1 MSCKSCEDGKR
12 RNQSAFREDRCMS
25 SIDVT
30 SMRTELAPHGI
41 LRAAINFG
49 NTVLS
54 HRGATLAESG
64 GVSVAIARELAR
76 RLGVPLDLIP
86 FDGAGDVVAVAK
98 NDVFDIAFMAIDP
111 LRAKDLGFTAPYV
124 LIEGGYL
131 VRDAS
136 PLQNVD
142 EVDRP
147 GMRMTVG
154 DRSAYDLYLSRTVK
168 HAEIVRAPTSVD
180 SIGLFLSD
188 GFDVAAGVKASLI
201 DYAATHAGV
210 RVLDGRFMVI
220 EQAMV
225 TTHGPGALR
234 TISALIEE
242 LKSSGFIARE
252 LSASGQTEAVV
263 APPA

>member
-1 MSCKSCEDGKR
+1 M
-12 RNQSAFREDRCMS
+12 QS
-25 SIDVT
+25 
-30 SMRTELAPHGI
+30 ELAPHGT

-54 HRGATLAESG
+54 KRGPTLEESG
-64 GVSVAIARELAR
+64 GVSVAIARELAK
-76 RLGVPLDLIP
+76 RLDVPLQLVP
-86 FDGAGDVVAVAK
+86 FDGAGDVVAVAHD
-98 NDVFDIAFMAIDP
+98 DVFDVAFMAIDP
-111 LRAKDLGFTAPYV
+111 KRAGDVSFTAPYV

-131 VRDAS
+131 VRNAS
-136 PLQNVD
+136 PLTHCD

-154 DRSAYDLYLSRTVK
+154 DRSAYDLYLTRTIQ
-168 HAEIVRAPTSVD
+168 HAEIVRAPTSND
-180 SIGLFLSD
+180 SIELFLRD

-201 DYAATHAGV
+201 DYAATHPDV

-225 TTHGPGALR
+225 TVHGPAALH

-242 LKSSGFIARE
+242 LKASGFVARE
-252 LSASGQTEAVV
+252 LEKTNQVEASV